1 MWICGRAN
9 SVRRVRQIFA
19 RSARLIDLKDLQFE
33 RKHIKGTK
41 LFNLFLSL
49 NLKVNAVADGAIQVV
64 IDKEDYSIADIVHK
78 ELMNVKHV
86 KFAGV
91 PPPHP
96 LIKTLTIE
104 VSTDSNKPIK
114 ALEEALRLSQ
124 EHVSELL
131 KLAKEIFPLAPAGSV
146 PPEELERIETTTPG
160 ETSLSEEPSNEGGS

>member
-1 MWICGRAN
+1 
-9 SVRRVRQIFA
+9 
-19 RSARLIDLKDLQFE
+19 
-33 RKHIKGTK
+33 
-41 LFNLFLSL
+41 L
-49 NLKVNAVADGAIQVV
+49 NLKINSVADGALQVV

-104 VSTDSNKPIK
+104 VSTDTNKPVK
-114 ALEEALRLSQ
+114 ALEEALHLSR

-131 KLAKEIFPLAPAGSV
+131 KLAKEIFPLAPGSV
-146 PPEELERIETTTPG
+146 PPEELERIETTTPA
-160 ETSLSEEPSNEGGS
+160 ERSVSEEPSNEGGS